1 MASVTAADV
10 VKVTVARTSK
20 LAALVMVLSMTT
32 VAMVVGEVNLE
43 QSGMQMFRVQEQP
56 TS

>member
-1 MASVTAADV
+1 MTAADV
-10 VKVTVARTSK
+10 VRVTVARASK